1 MPHCVNCGKGQTK
14 LNEGRYC
21 KTCFLQMKNTSRNM
35 ELVIEVE
42 LNNNADSSIW
52 PSPTQSPVHKSQV
65 EVPEKENDN
74 INQETLEIVNDDLEN
89 KLDNSGNIIN
99 LETFI
104 DNKSEELKDS
114 RLSFYKKDLNMHV
127 LYERLYQEQ
136 KMHINTIEELYNK
149 TVQSLKE
156 DILFLRN
163 EVQKRNE
170 FIDSIINSSKMD
182 KESIDDNNVSKTYSR
197 NHEKDVKNTT
207 QSTTYT
213 KRKNL

>member
-1 MPHCVNCGKGQTK
+1 MKAFIAKHAFCK
-14 LNEGRYC
+14 L
-21 KTCFLQMKNTSRNM
+21 KNTSRNM
-35 ELVIEVE
+35 ELVIEDG

-52 PSPTQSPVHKSQV
+52 PSPTQSPVHKSQI

-89 KLDNSGNIIN
+89 KLDNFGNITN

-114 RLSFYKKDLNMHV
+114 RLSFYEKDLNMHV
-127 LYERLYQEQ
+127 LYKRLYQEQ

-163 EVQKRNE
+163 EVQKR
-170 FIDSIINSSKMD
+170 
-182 KESIDDNNVSKTYSR
+182 
-197 NHEKDVKNTT
+197 
-207 QSTTYT
+207 
-213 KRKNL
+213 KRIY